1 MLATTTIDQVR
12 DLPIEEV
19 IGRYIVLK
27 KVGANYKACCPI
39 HNENTPSFVVTPS
52 KNIYKCFGC
61 GNGGDAIAFVMVM
74 ENVPFYE
81 AITIIASQHN
91 IVIEEVEVKGKTPE
105 QKTQEIAMADALHV
119 AKEKYRL
126 LLRDPKNINTY
137 KYLRLNRNLSKA
149 SIIDWQIGL
158 CPDWQVLTQTFINSG
173 FTIAEKAGL
182 LRSGNGKVYDF
193 YHHRIVIPIHTQRG
207 QLIGFG
213 GRLIDGYDGAKY
225 LNPAENDLYDKSK
238 LLFGLDKA
246 TRNFKKHGG
255 ACLVEGY
262 FDVIKLHQHGWD
274 NAVATC
280 GTALTD
286 QQAKLLKRYTD
297 TVFIMRD
304 GDNAGRKAIA
314 KDIAILAAQQFN
326 VYVILLPEKQDP
338 DSLFDDANLARQV
351 LTNYVDGIEYL
362 TDYYFAGK
370 ISPVEKAKAI
380 EDTIALLGSIQSTVI
395 RDQYVKSIAKKY
407 KLQPR
412 ELTQPLSKFF
422 QQREEERQR
431 EQEAQSDEYEGLPV
445 WVDRKKLEIDGF
457 VQLAQPT
464 KGYRAGIYFL
474 NANNRTLFKVTNFTI
489 KPLYHIFE
497 QSNNR
502 RLIEVDNTVR
512 NAVVE
517 MPTQAFVNQGMFEVE
532 LLNKGTFRCDNEL
545 GRKEFKRITGWLLD
559 SMPIAYE
566 LKTLGWQPEGF
577 FAFSNRVYADGN
589 LVEYDDLGMIRI
601 SDKYYMSLGN
611 SKIHRD
617 ERATDNPYEN
627 DLFLKYVPPR
637 QGMDFTRWAQ
647 LFHSAYGENACYGIA
662 FVFLTLFKDLV
673 TRVAKMP
680 LLYCSGQKGSGKS
693 AMAESITWLFFS
705 GKDGEGNLIKGFN
718 LNPGQSTPF
727 SFYNRVE
734 RFRNCPILFNEF
746 DENTNEPWKSG
757 TFKAAYDGEGR
768 EVGDGTTGKK
778 KQTKIQKVQGTI
790 ILVGQY
796 MATKDDAA
804 VSSRSIP
811 CNFSLERLK
820 NLTNEQQHNYNLL
833 RSEEIEGLSGIL
845 TELLTHRPNV
855 QKNLAKAFAEIQ
867 TQLVKETREK
877 GHRIEA
883 RLISNYALMLS
894 ATKTVMALGITLPY
908 SYEHFYGKA
917 IDRMIKH
924 NQTLKDNS
932 IVNQFWKAVEVLF
945 DNGLIQNGREL
956 LVKHFPGG
964 IHIKEGSSVTKK
976 DAGEVL
982 LLRFSNVYSLYAKYH
997 RERTGQ
1003 AAQNEETVLLY
1014 LKEQAYFIGLTP
1026 NEDFTDKRTSA
1037 YAFNY
1042 AAMQDMGIV
1051 LEKHLGENGKD
1062 KSHDAK
1068 QSALPL
1074 EAPVMPSDDSPF

>member
-1 MLATTTIDQVR
+1 MLSPTTIDAVR
-12 DLPIEEV
+12 ELPIEEV
-19 IGRYIVLK
+19 IGRYVKLK
-27 KVGANYKACCPI
+27 PSGQAFKACCPI
-39 HNENTPSFVVTPS
+39 HNESTPSFVVTPA
-52 KNIYKCFGC
+52 KDIFKCFGC
-61 GNGGDAIAFVMVM
+61 GAGGDAIEFVMQV
-74 ENVPFYE
+74 EKVPFIE
-81 AITIIASQHN
+81 AVTIIASNHS
-91 IVIEEVEVKGKTPE
+91 IAIEEIEVKGKTPE
-105 QKTQEIAMADALHV
+105 QKGEELVMADLIHQ

-126 LLRDPKNINTY
+126 ALRNEANTATL
-137 KYLRLNRNLSKA
+137 KYLRYDRNLSKA
-149 SIIDWQIGL
+149 TIKEWQLGVCADWKIISTELLNAGK
-158 CPDWQVLTQTFINSG
+158 FS
-173 FTIAEKAGL
+173 IAEKAGL
-182 LRSGNGKVYDF
+182 VRSGNGNTYDF
-193 YHHRIVIPIHTQRG
+193 YHHRITIPIHNQRG
-207 QLIGFG
+207 QVVGFG
-213 GRLIDGYDGAKY
+213 GRLLSGNEGAKY
-225 LNPAENDLYDKSK
+225 VNPAENPLYEKSK
-238 LLFGLDKA
+238 LLFGLHKA
-246 TRNFKKHGG
+246 YKRFKDHGG

-274 NAVATC
+274 NTVATC

-286 QQAKLLKRYTD
+286 QQAKLLKRFTD

-304 GDNAGRKAIA
+304 GDKAGRKAIA
-314 KDIAILAAQQFN
+314 NDILVLAAQQFAI
-326 VYVILLPEKQDP
+326 YVILLPEKQDP
-338 DSLFDDANLARQV
+338 DTLFDNPHIAREV
-351 LTNYVDGIEYL
+351 LPNYVDGIEYL
-362 TDYYFAGK
+362 TDFYFDGK
-370 ISPVEKAKAI
+370 NSPVEKAKAI
-380 EDTIALLGSIQSTVI
+380 EHTIALLGLINSTVT
-395 RDQYVKSIAKKY
+395 RDQYIKTICKKHKLAAK
-407 KLQPR
+407 
-412 ELTQPLSKFF
+412 ELLQPLSKLF
-422 QQREEERQR
+422 QQREDERKR
-431 EQEAQSDEYEGLPV
+431 EQEAHNDEFEGLPS

-457 VQLAQPT
+457 VQLPQPT
-464 KGYRAGIYFL
+464 KGYRAGIYFVS
-474 NANNRTLFKVTNFTI
+474 ANSRTVFKVTNFTI

-545 GRKEFKRITGWLLD
+545 GRKEFKRITAWLLD

-589 LVEYDDLGMIRI
+589 LVEYDELGMIRI
-601 SDKYYMSLGN
+601 EEKHYMSLGN

-617 ERATDNPYEN
+617 ERTTENPYEN

-637 QGMDFTRWAQ
+637 PGMDFQRWAQ

-662 FVFLTLFKDLV
+662 FVFLTLFKDLA

-680 LLYCSGQKGSGKS
+680 LLYCYGQKGSGKS

-705 GKDGEGNLIKGFN
+705 GKDAEGNLIKGFN

-768 EVGDGTTGKK
+768 EVGDGSTGKK

-820 NLTNEQQHNYNLL
+820 NLSTEQQNNYNML

-845 TELLTHRPNV
+845 TELLTHRPQV
-855 QKNLAKAFAEIQ
+855 QKRLAKAFGAIQ
-867 TQLVKETREK
+867 SQLITDTREK

-883 RLISNYALMLS
+883 RLISNYAIMLA
-894 ATKTVMALGITLPY
+894 ATQTLTDLGITLPY
-908 SYEHFYGKA
+908 TYTDFYNKS
-917 IDRMIKH
+917 ISRMILH

-945 DNGLIQNGREL
+945 DNGMLQNGREL
-956 LVKHFPGG
+956 ILTHYPAG
-964 IHIKEGSSVTKK
+964 INVKEGSSVVKK
-976 DAGEVL
+976 EFNGEVL
-982 LLRFSNVYSLYAKYH
+982 LLRFGNVYSMYAKYH

-1003 AAQNEETVLLY
+1003 SAQNEETILLY
-1014 LKEQAYFIGLTP
+1014 LKEQSYFIGLDPTVT
-1026 NEDFTDKRTSA
+1026 FSDKRTSA

-1051 LEKHLGENGKD
+1051 LEKHLGEKPKGEI
-1062 KSHDAK
+1062 
-1068 QSALPL
+1068 QTALAIAH
-1074 EAPVMPSDDSPF
+1074 EKSDDTPF